1 MLKVS
6 GQVGIARRWVIA
18 VLVAAVAEVVILKLF
33 PAPPHILPP
42 LPSLTIVD
50 FRPVIAGFVGGI
62 IGLLALGQGRLSR
75 AA

>member
-50 FRPVIAGFVGGI
+50 FRPVRF
-62 IGLLALGQGRLSR
+62 R
-75 AA
+75 ASCPKCLQSEEDSGS